1 MFVYPLLISSILN
14 MDMIT
19 SFISQHPKYNFLHYL
34 NSGQNGSRQNLTN
47 QIILLEKQTKI
58 PTIAMYV
65 FTKIFDNKI
74 WEIPTNE
81 LCQGLVILFGKLGI
95 KKINELAAGNGLL
108 SARLKYFA
116 TKMNYV
122 LDIDTSDGT
131 NKMFGKHPFTFVPVR
146 EMNIRCYDK
155 SEPIIISWLH
165 CQFEDEL
172 LKSIKKHKQ
181 DYIFLIG
188 DYPDSG
194 GYNNTHSR
202 HFHSKITSYKYGYWY
217 KVISFNQL
225 SQMDY
230 FINDKIRKDMFVD
243 CRTCVTLYYRIDR
256 EYNVA
261 HIVSAVDSV
270 QYEYPNLFG
279 NYMDKNKEYYDQ
291 DWTVIK
297 STDNTIKNYMKNDY
311 QGLDSI
317 IIDGLKPYAED
328 KFCFERVNMFRIKRT
343 DFDDVMD
350 LFPIGMLN
358 RQSQWSLPGYRRSP
372 LSATAIASAYD
383 SDIDPY
389 TPLKIISKMFEDTSK
404 IENEFIEYGSA
415 QENSEMIH
423 LKFATQLYSMMMQ
436 VHLSIMMSEQPLIMM
451 PEQSSDMIDP
461 FLNIIEPYWHTPLI
475 EQKVLRA
482 VRFSG
487 HRIID
492 FDNNVLCSE
501 NYLVGQDI
509 NQKLDKNIY
518 FSKRSY
524 IDYPFGESQYFRDI
538 ETVYNI
544 LKRQDKLT
552 KKIDNNR
559 IFITNYP
566 KHNRNHKTIS
576 RRTRYH

>member
-1 MFVYPLLISSILN
+1 

-34 NSGQNGSRQNLTN
+34 NRNQNGSRQNLTN

-58 PTIAMYV
+58 PAIAMYV

-116 TKMNYV
+116 TKMNYI

-131 NKMFGKHPFTFVPVR
+131 NKMFGKHPFTFVPVK

-172 LKSIKKHKQ
+172 LKSIKKYKQ

-202 HFHSKITSYKYGYWY
+202 LFHSKITSYKYGYWY

-230 FINDKIRKDMFVD
+230 FINDKIRKDIFAD

-261 HIVSAVDSV
+261 HVVSAVDSM

-279 NYMDKNKEYYDQ
+279 NYMDKNREYYDQ
-291 DWTVIK
+291 DWTVLK

-311 QGLDSI
+311 QGLESI

-328 KFCFERVNMFRIKRT
+328 KFYLEYINASRRKHT
-343 DFDDVMD
+343 DFDDAMN
-350 LFPIGMLN
+350 LFPTNMLN
-358 RQSQWSLPGYRRSP
+358 EQSLWSLPGYRRSS
-372 LSATAIASAYD
+372 LSATAMGSAYYSVYED
-383 SDIDPY
+383 
-389 TPLKIISKMFEDTSK
+389 PLKIISRVFENTPK
-404 IENEFIEYGSA
+404 IENKFIEHGLA
-415 QENSEMIH
+415 QENSVMTHYQEDSEMIH
-423 LKFATQLYSMMMQ
+423 LKLATQLYSMLMQ
-436 VHLSIMMSEQPLIMM
+436 IHLQIMMSEQPLIMM
-451 PEQSSDMIDP
+451 PEQSSDMFDP
-461 FLNIIEPYWHTPLI
+461 FLNILEPYWNIPHI
-475 EQKVLRA
+475 EQKVCRTF
-482 VRFSG
+482 RFSE
-487 HRIID
+487 HSYID
-492 FDNNVLCSE
+492 FDNTIPYSK
-501 NYLVGQDI
+501 NYTVGWDT
-509 NQKLDKNIY
+509 NQKLDKSVY
-518 FSKRSY
+518 FSKRNY
-524 IDYPFGESQYFRDI
+524 IDYPFGQSQYFKDI
-538 ETVYNI
+538 ETFYNI

-552 KKIDNNR
+552 KKIQNSR

-566 KHNRNHKTIS
+566 KHNRNHKTPS

>member
-1 MFVYPLLISSILN
+1 
-14 MDMIT
+14 MIT
-19 SFISQHPKYNFLHYL
+19 SFISQHPKYNFLYYL
-34 NSGQNGSRQNLTN
+34 NSKQNGSRHNLTN

-58 PTIAMYV
+58 PAIGMHI

-81 LCQGLVILFGKLGI
+81 LCQGLVILFGKLNI
-95 KKINELAAGNGLL
+95 RKINELAAGNGLL

-188 DYPDSG
+188 DYPDFE

-217 KVISFNQL
+217 KIISFNQL

-230 FINDKIRKDMFVD
+230 FVGDKIRKDIFVD

-256 EYNVA
+256 EYNIA
-261 HIVSAVDSV
+261 HIVNTIDSM

-279 NYMDKNKEYYDQ
+279 NYMDKNREYYDQ
-291 DWTVIK
+291 DWTVLK
-297 STDNTIKNYMKNDY
+297 STDNIIKNYMENDY

-328 KFCFERVNMFRIKRT
+328 KFYVERVNMLREKHS
-343 DFDDVMD
+343 DFDDARDLIFMD
-350 LFPIGMLN
+350 MFNKPY
-358 RQSQWSLPGYRRSP
+358 RSSQWSIPKYRRFTNYSTESH
-372 LSATAIASAYD
+372 LTSTAISSASDSVYD
-383 SDIDPY
+383 DSS
-389 TPLKIISKMFEDTSK
+389 KIISKMFEDTSK
-404 IENEFIEYGSA
+404 IENEFIEYGLP
-415 QENSEMIH
+415 QENSETTH

-436 VHLSIMMSEQPLIMM
+436 IHLSIMFEPFWNTSQIKQKICRVVRYSDHQYIYSCDDMLFSSKDYLIKQNTIQ
-451 PEQSSDMIDP
+451 EI
-461 FLNIIEPYWHTPLI
+461 N
-475 EQKVLRA
+475 KNVC
-482 VRFSG
+482 FSN
-487 HRIID
+487 H
-492 FDNNVLCSE
+492 
-501 NYLVGQDI
+501 
-509 NQKLDKNIY
+509 
-518 FSKRSY
+518 SY
-524 IDYPFGESQYFRDI
+524 IDHPFGQSQYFRDI
-538 ETVYNI
+538 ETFYNI
-544 LKRQDKLT
+544 LKREDKMT
-552 KKIDNNR
+552 RKIQNRR

-566 KHNRNHKTIS
+566 KNNCNHKTLS
-576 RRTRYH
+576 KRTRYH